1 MATPRV
7 KTPRRTAEE
16 RREEI
21 LEAAIAE
28 FGAGGLNG
36 TSTENIAAR
45 AGISQ
50 PYLFRLFGT
59 KKDLFTACYMRCCEL
74 IMQAF
79 REAAEDVPDD
89 ATPEERLRAMGSA
102 YTTLIANPDL
112 LRIQLQGYVAA
123 VADADIRATARRRFA
138 ELFGYVQ
145 RTSGVDDE
153 RVLNFFAHG
162 MLLNVSV
169 ALGHSGV
176 DPKEHEAWAAS
187 FRKGR

>member
-1 MATPRV
+1 VRQ
-7 KTPRRTAEE
+7 TAGE
-16 RREEI
+16 RREAVLAAAAREFANKG
-21 LEAAIAE
+21 LHGGSTDAIAK
-28 FGAGGLNG
+28 A
-36 TSTENIAAR
+36 

-112 LRIQLQGYVAA
+112 LRIQMQGYVAA